1 MVTDSAVLGSRT
13 VALRL
18 KGRQGEHLAAFIPKS
33 ESVQVLS
40 RVQGDEPFE
49 TFPELEQ
56 RLLAR
61 GKRRLWA
68 MNGGMYMQDR
78 RALGLLVSDGRQLAR
93 LNQRTGKGNFYLEP
107 NGVFMVSES
116 GQPEIVSTNAY
127 AHAAPAILPR
137 EATQSGPI
145 VIEAGV
151 VNPLFDP
158 HSTSRFVRNG
168 VCVGERYLVF
178 DISSTRVSFYEF
190 ASFLRDVGCD
200 DALYLDGNVS
210 SV

>member
-1 MVTDSAVLGSRT
+1 
-13 VALRL
+13 
-18 KGRQGEHLAAFIPKS
+18 
-33 ESVQVLS
+33 
-40 RVQGDEPFE
+40 
-49 TFPELEQ
+49 
-56 RLLAR
+56 
-61 GKRRLWA
+61 
-68 MNGGMYMQDR
+68 
-78 RALGLLVSDGRQLAR
+78 
-93 LNQRTGKGNFYLEP
+93 
-107 NGVFMVSES
+107 VFMVSES

-210 SV
+210 SVYAPAAGRDESGFGLGPVVIATEPLGERH